1 MHAIELRH
9 VRKSYQLDELKVE
22 VLRGISIKIDKGEF
36 VAIMGPSGSGKSTL
50 LNMIG
55 LLDRPTSGEVLIDGR
70 KAARLSDNELAELR
84 REKIGFIFQ
93 LFNLVP
99 RLTALENVTLPM
111 WLHGHADEERAMQL
125 LKLVGLG
132 QRMHSKPS
140 QLSGGERQRVS
151 IARAL
156 ANNPE
161 IIIADEPTGALDTK
175 TGHEIIQTMKK
186 VHKEG
191 NTLIMVTHDPDVSEH
206 AERII
211 RIRDGAVI

>member
-1 MHAIELRH
+1 MHAVELKH
-9 VRKSYQLDELKVE
+9 VKKVYQMGDVKVE
-22 VLRGISIKIDKGEF
+22 VLRGIDIKIDKGEF

-55 LLDRPTSGEVLIDGR
+55 LLDRPSSGEVLIDNR
-70 KAARLSDNELAELR
+70 KAAHLSDNELAELR

-99 RLTALENVTLPM
+99 RLNAIENVVLPM
-111 WLHGHADEERAMQL
+111 WLHGHSDEHKAKEL
-125 LKLVGLG
+125 LKLVGLDH
-132 QRMHSKPS
+132 RMYSKPN

-156 ANNPE
+156 ANHPE
-161 IIIADEPTGALDTK
+161 IIIADEPTGALDSK

-186 VHKEG
+186 IHKEG
-191 NTLIMVTHDPDVSEH
+191 NTLIMVTHDLDISEH

-211 RIRDGAVI
+211 RIKDGVVV

>member
-1 MHAIELRH
+1 MHAVELKH
-9 VRKSYQLDELKVE
+9 VKKVYQMGDVKVE
-22 VLRGISIKIDKGEF
+22 VLRGIDIKIEKGEF

-55 LLDRPTSGEVLIDGR
+55 LLDRPSSGEVMIDGR
-70 KAARLSDNELAELR
+70 KAAHLSNNELAELR

-99 RLTALENVTLPM
+99 RLTAVENVVLPM
-111 WLHGHADEERAMQL
+111 WLHGHSDTQRAKEL
-125 LKLVGLG
+125 LKLVGLDH
-132 QRMHSKPS
+132 RMNSKPN

-156 ANNPE
+156 ANHPE
-161 IIIADEPTGALDTK
+161 IIIADEPTGALDSK

-186 VHKEG
+186 IHKEG
-191 NTLIMVTHDPDVSEH
+191 NTLIMVTHDPGISEH

-211 RIRDGAVI
+211 RIKDGVIV

>member
-1 MHAIELRH
+1 MNAIELRH
-9 VRKSYQLDELKVE
+9 VKKSYQMDSVKVE
-22 VLRGISIKIDKGEF
+22 VLRGINIKIKKGEF

-70 KAARLSDNELAELR
+70 KAAHLSQDELAELR

-93 LFNLVP
+93 LFNLIP

-111 WLHGHADEERAMQL
+111 WLHGHSDEHRAKEL
-125 LKLVGLG
+125 LRTVGLG
-132 QRMHSKPS
+132 HRMYSKPT

-151 IARAL
+151 IARAM
-156 ANNPE
+156 ANHPE
-161 IIIADEPTGALDTK
+161 ILVADEPTGALDTK
-175 TGHEIIQTMKK
+175 IGHEIIQLMKK
-186 VHKEG
+186 IHKEG
-191 NTLIMVTHDPDVSEH
+191 NTLIMVTHDTDISEH

-211 RIRDGAVI
+211 RIKDGVVV

>member
-1 MHAIELRH
+1 MHAVELKH
-9 VRKSYQLDELKVE
+9 VKKIYHMGDVKVE
-22 VLRGISIKIDKGEF
+22 VLRGINIKIDKGEF

-55 LLDRPTSGEVLIDGR
+55 LLDRPSSGEVMIDGR
-70 KAARLSDNELAELR
+70 KAAHLTDNELAELR

-99 RLTALENVTLPM
+99 RLTAVENVVLPM
-111 WLHGHADEERAMQL
+111 WLHGHSDEHRAKEL
-125 LKLVGLG
+125 LQLVGLG
-132 QRMHSKPS
+132 HRMNSKPN
-140 QLSGGERQRVS
+140 QMSGGERQRVS

-156 ANNPE
+156 ANHPE
-161 IIIADEPTGALDTK
+161 IIIADEPTGALDSK

-186 VHKEG
+186 IHKEG
-191 NTLIMVTHDPDVSEH
+191 NTLIMVTHDPDISEH

-211 RIRDGAVI
+211 RIKDGMVV